1 MSHLGQS
8 RRLKHLAATSAI
20 ALNADI
26 CLRCNI
32 CRNGPILLKKSEYR
46 LGPIFSAPWA
56 RFSDADAGDL
66 VIRLRLNGASSKSIC
81 GGS

>member
-1 MSHLGQS
+1 MSVSGHS
-8 RRLKHLAATSAI
+8 RRFEGISRRSASP
-20 ALNADI
+20 
-26 CLRCNI
+26 
-32 CRNGPILLKKSEYR
+32 PILLKKSEYR